1 MIPHT
6 ALTTDTAI
14 DYLNI
19 AVEDRDEA
27 LALLEGTI
35 SPAAARVQDYLLER
49 LGTADDSVPE
59 LGTAELPVTER
70 DWLEAMLRFVPAL
83 LQWHAQQDIPDAVTR
98 DTLADFGRHMAI
110 NRRVHGQFGMDTYK
124 WLTHVF
130 AGRIF
135 QLGRLQYLIH
145 QPTAAIPGV
154 AAGEWILGIHIPED
168 GGLSHASVAESLA
181 SAVPFFATHF
191 PGRPV
196 TTGNCESWLLDP
208 YLAAHIDEW
217 SNIFLFSRPTR
228 NRAMSPRTPCTSRS
242 APAAWK
248 TWTRCRGPRR
258 CNGWSWTGSPPGAPG
273 SLALATWSCPGSRAP
288 ARRPFQAEPMTV
300 RGCGKL
306 GSWCFAPATKNLH
319 R

>member
-217 SNIFLFSRPTR
+217 SNIFRFAALFTSYAEPRNEPTDAVYFTFR
-228 NRAMSPRTPCTSRS
+228 TRSMENLDALPRTTALQRLVLDRI
-242 APAAWK
+242 AAGG
-248 TWTRCRGPRR
+248 TWQLGFGYLVLPR
-258 CNGWSWTGSPPGAPG
+258 
-273 SLALATWSCPGSRAP
+273 
-288 ARRPFQAEPMTV
+288 
-300 RGCGKL
+300 
-306 GSWCFAPATKNLH
+306 
-319 R
+319 